1 MSVRAALSA
10 LGLAAAGL
18 LLGRSTPEPAT
29 HRAAARP
36 LGRTVATRKPDKP
49 RAATA
54 RRTSPHHRGVESA
67 AEFLGKRSLHP
78 GHSSSLRKLQRAF
91 RIAGQS
97 FTPESA
103 GKGRG
108 R

>member
-18 LLGRSTPEPAT
+18 LLGRQKPEPAPQ
-29 HRAAARP
+29 RAARP
-36 LGRTVATRKPDKP
+36 LGRAVTSRGADKP

-54 RRTSPHHRGVESA
+54 RRTSPNYRRAESA
-67 AEFLGKRSLHP
+67 AEFLAQRSLHP

-97 FTPESA
+97 FTPEGAS
-103 GKGRG
+103 KGRG

>member
-10 LGLAAAGL
+10 LGLAAAG
-18 LLGRSTPEPAT
+18 
-29 HRAAARP
+29 P
-36 LGRTVATRKPDKP
+36 LGRAVAARKADKP

-54 RRTSPHHRGVESA
+54 RRTSPNYRRAESA
-67 AEFLGKRSLHP
+67 AEFLAQRSLHP

-97 FTPESA
+97 FTPEGA